1 MTPTESG
8 AAGSALA
15 FIYGWLVFRELKLS
29 QVPELLAEVALNAAM
44 VISMIGTA
52 AVFGWA
58 LGFANV
64 PDQVAQF
71 MASVSSS
78 PWVFLLLVNIMIII
92 MGMFLDSLGV
102 LAVIV
107 PILLPV
113 AETYGIDPIH
123 FGVILSIST
132 LLGLVSP
139 PVGAGLYIAMD
150 ATGLSMSRLFKA
162 VIPFV
167 ISMLIGLFII
177 NAIPELSTWLPKK
190 MGLY

>member
-1 MTPTESG
+1 M
-8 AAGSALA
+8 
-15 FIYGWLVFRELKLS
+15 IFRELKLS
-29 QVPELLAEVALNAAM
+29 AVPELLSKVALNAAM

-150 ATGLSMSRLFKA
+150 ATGLSMSQLFRA

-177 NAIPELSTWLPKK
+177 NAIPELSTWLPKTL
-190 MGLY
+190 GLY